1 MKKNIKIWLSLS
13 LILNI
18 LFVFLKPEVLTL
30 NFKKF
35 NEYTITNNSGVVISH
50 VVIGYK
56 TKDNKEEDIILIHNI
71 DKTVVTGKIDISKI
85 DAKDIYVKYNINKF
99 PGFRVIVEDLHIK
112 NNIEIKKDFKI
123 NITIN
128 SVDDKNNINATITT
142 ENPSLNL

>member
-1 MKKNIKIWLSLS
+1 MKKNIQILLILS
-13 LILNI
+13 LILNAFLI
-18 LFVFLKPEVLTL
+18 YLKPEVLTL
-30 NFKKF
+30 NFNKL
-35 NEYTITNNSGVVISH
+35 NEYTITNNSDVVISH
-50 VVIGYK
+50 IIIGYK
-56 TKDNKEEDIILIHNI
+56 TKDNKEEDVILISDIN
-71 DKTVVTGKIDISKI
+71 KAVVTGKINISKM